1 MISLFS
7 FHHNHLI
14 DRDNEVHTKGHII
27 SKFIKVPNDIGT
39 LTNIALE
46 YDKTSSV
53 LTGWAYPD
61 DWQLMGVSIFSA
73 EEQRMWVAL
82 NYNSYY
88 SFLLVWLNPDVEQIS
103 LRLLFRLV
111 FFIQGRGFSFI
122 RCLYCFFIHKYLKI
136 PFFRYTFCAYGKTL
150 TSHKPI
156 AMGLTGT
163 C

>member
-1 MISLFS
+1 MCVICIHIRNTLSGCVMIKVYVSEFHYQVNITGRNNMDGVITLVLQGTKGRSANIPLMTYVKINTSWWRKHSNLISLFS
-7 FHHNHLI
+7 FHHNHFI

-82 NYNSYY
+82 NYNSY
-88 SFLLVWLNPDVEQIS
+88 
-103 LRLLFRLV
+103 
-111 FFIQGRGFSFI
+111 
-122 RCLYCFFIHKYLKI
+122 
-136 PFFRYTFCAYGKTL
+136 
-150 TSHKPI
+150 
-156 AMGLTGT
+156 
-163 C
+163 

>member
-1 MISLFS
+1 MDGVITLVLQGTNGRSANIPLMA
-7 FHHNHLI
+7 
-14 DRDNEVHTKGHII
+14 DNEVHTKGHII

-73 EEQRMWVAL
+73 EEQRM
-82 NYNSYY
+82 
-88 SFLLVWLNPDVEQIS
+88 
-103 LRLLFRLV
+103 
-111 FFIQGRGFSFI
+111 
-122 RCLYCFFIHKYLKI
+122 
-136 PFFRYTFCAYGKTL
+136 YTFCAYGKTL

>member
-1 MISLFS
+1 MADLPTFHWWRTLNTSWWRKHSNLISLFS

-111 FFIQGRGFSFI
+111 FYTRT
-122 RCLYCFFIHKYLKI
+122 
-136 PFFRYTFCAYGKTL
+136 RYFVYTMSLLLFY
-150 TSHKPI
+150 S
-156 AMGLTGT
+156 
-163 C
+163 